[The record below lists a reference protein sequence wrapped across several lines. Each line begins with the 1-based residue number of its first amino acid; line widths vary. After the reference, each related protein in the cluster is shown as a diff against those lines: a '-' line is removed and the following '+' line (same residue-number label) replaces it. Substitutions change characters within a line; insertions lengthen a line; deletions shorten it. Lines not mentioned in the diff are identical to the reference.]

1 MYVCTYIYIHVSLAG
16 IAVLGAGLGKGVDVP
31 MCRIGMIYFDYF
43 LPEETSEAVGW
54 KCGDMWCDF
63 MGGEIRRFA

>member
-31 MCRIGMIYFDYF
+31 MCRIGMI
-43 LPEETSEAVGW
+43 
-54 KCGDMWCDF
+54 
-63 MGGEIRRFA
+63 